1 LGNVKII
8 LDTIKTIRQSKYI
21 KNKTEQHKMQAIQIK
36 YLGPTDTRGSRYKAI
51 CAGGSYTHHR
61 DYAQGEDGNALTA
74 AELLVDKM
82 GWDGIEI
89 TGMGTLPNGD
99 YVCTTEF
106 VEVAA

>member
-1 LGNVKII
+1 MLNQELREAITSRLSDSYSG
-8 LDTIKTIRQSKYI
+8 
-21 KNKTEQHKMQAIQIK
+21 TE
-36 YLGPTDTRGSRYKAI
+36 D

>member
-1 LGNVKII
+1 
-8 LDTIKTIRQSKYI
+8 
-21 KNKTEQHKMQAIQIK
+21 MQAIQIK

-106 VEVAA
+106 VGVTA